1 MKQQY
6 IKCIFL
12 IVLFFILSVPNTIY
26 ATSDIS
32 TATIEDYDIEMVVN
46 ENNTFDITEKITVS
60 FDETEKGIIRKIPLS
75 QYERIEDGKYVK
87 VFKKIDIVDIKYD
100 TIEKNEDDITIQL
113 ANSNK
118 AIETHTIKYHYNAG
132 KDVYKKSDQ
141 LIYSLIR
148 FKEEKGK
155 MHTRIKN
162 LSFRITMPKSFDE
175 ENLKFEFPDKL
186 ANEVP
191 TISYSVDGN
200 IITGYAKNIT
210 LTWGTSFDVMISLP
224 DGYFIGATE
233 NAKIYEIIHTY
244 YTPGIVSIFMLF
256 TLISAVLCI
265 RYCKNNNSTKLN
277 LSKLINAVMMG
288 IVVILV
294 AIRPIYQ
301 LTSGRNTWISE
312 LIFLMIFPY
321 LSFTR
326 TSHIYNNKDIFK

>member
-1 MKQQY
+1 
-6 IKCIFL
+6 
-12 IVLFFILSVPNTIY
+12 
-26 ATSDIS
+26 
-32 TATIEDYDIEMVVN
+32 
-46 ENNTFDITEKITVS
+46 
-60 FDETEKGIIRKIPLS
+60 
-75 QYERIEDGKYVK
+75 
-87 VFKKIDIVDIKYD
+87 
-100 TIEKNEDDITIQL
+100 
-113 ANSNK
+113 
-118 AIETHTIKYHYNAG
+118 
-132 KDVYKKSDQ
+132 
-141 LIYSLIR
+141 
-148 FKEEKGK
+148 
-155 MHTRIKN
+155 
-162 LSFRITMPKSFDE
+162 MPKSFDE

-210 LTWGTSFDVMISLP
+210 LTWGTSFDVMISFP

-233 NAKIYEIIHTY
+233 NVKIYEIIHTY